1 MKTYPIRDA
10 GNRDYE
16 QELNQAFFEGFICAK
31 VRNPKQ
37 LIKMTVKKRIKFCMA
52 ALRKNAFLTGGSS
65 AREREREAKRIDERI
80 ESGWQK
86 KSYLK
91 IRSRNTF
98 IQSAFIRQDML
109 LTA

>member
-1 MKTYPIRDA
+1 MKTYPIRDT

-16 QELNQAFFEGFICAK
+16 QALNQAFFEGFICAK

-37 LIKMTVKKRIKFCMA
+37 LIKMTVKKRIKFYMA

-65 AREREREAKRIDERI
+65 AREREAKRIDERI